1 MKGVP
6 IIKEKMMKKKL
17 DDFLDW
23 AESSIR
29 DIESLPK
36 KVKEEK
42 LLIKYREL
50 TAVRKIVDD
59 NYYQRLDQLIERVSK
74 MIRG

>member
-1 MKGVP
+1 
-6 IIKEKMMKKKL
+6 MKKKL